1 MNKTQIKKIYDQFKA
16 FQSEL
21 DKGIPF
27 KIKIGNKNLEV
38 LITKLSIYVESDEL
52 YIDSDDYQVNPMCEL
67 SNWVYRYFDTY
78 FENYI
83 SLDEVES
90 CMDNK
95 KFKVRLEKL
104 QKEIKAASIDSKI
117 FLHTFWSHR
126 NKNKKSFNKFY
137 TDYSNRIKFEERKE
151 SETVTVKGVEF
162 TKEELID
169 IVKRFDK

>member
-38 LITKLSIYVESDEL
+38 LITNLFIYIDYDEL
-52 YIDSDDYQVNPMCEL
+52 YIDSEDYKVNPMCDL
-67 SNWVYRYFDTY
+67 SKWLHKHFDIDLG
-78 FENYI
+78 NYVSHSEI
-83 SLDEVES
+83 STLTDT
-90 CMDNK
+90 K
-95 KFKVRLEKL
+95 KFKARLNKL
-104 QKEIKAASIDSKI
+104 QKEFENTSIDIIIFNYAFCPYNNSK
-117 FLHTFWSHR
+117 
-126 NKNKKSFNKFY
+126 NFNNFY
-137 TDYSNRIKFEERKE
+137 TEYLNRIKFEERKE

-162 TKEELID
+162 TKEELIN